1 MDLGR
6 EEGVETGGWSQYQL
20 SLVDRRSSSTGCC
33 SAHPGIDLL
42 YVRSKQSAEQ
52 WSMPSADVAGAPMYT
67 YLSIIGV
74 RVAGTRY
81 YVKQLRML
89 AETAAGR
96 EQNAAVL
103 QTGAP

>member
-1 MDLGR
+1 
-6 EEGVETGGWSQYQL
+6 
-20 SLVDRRSSSTGCC
+20 
-33 SAHPGIDLL
+33 
-42 YVRSKQSAEQ
+42 
-52 WSMPSADVAGAPMYT
+52 MPSADVAGAPMYT